1 MSTFTYIRP
10 QNQLYKEAKIAKVKQ
25 RALEAIT
32 NLPDV
37 IRKDKHNMELL
48 LMICNMVEN
57 SITNTGKKDRMKID
71 KKVLVIEILNSLF
84 GELRPDDISTIG
96 KNIEY
101 LVDNNAIQK
110 FSPFVIIT
118 STVVSWLKRKLK

>member
-1 MSTFTYIRP
+1 MSTFAYIKP

-25 RALEAIT
+25 RALEALT
-32 NLPDV
+32 NFPDV

-48 LMICNMVEN
+48 LMVCNIVEN

-84 GELRPDDISTIG
+84 GDLRPDDITTIG

-101 LVDNNAIQK
+101 LVDNNQIQK
-110 FSPFVIIT
+110 FSPWIIVT
-118 STVVSWLKRKLK
+118 STCIDWLKKKLK

>member
-1 MSTFTYIRP
+1 MSTFAYIRP

-25 RALEAIT
+25 RALEALT
-32 NLPDV
+32 NFPDV

-48 LMICNMVEN
+48 LMVCNIVEN

-84 GELRPDDISTIG
+84 GELRPDDITTIG

-101 LVDNNAIQK
+101 LVDNNQIQK
-110 FSPFVIIT
+110 FSKWVILT
-118 STVVSWLKRKLK
+118 TTCVSWLKRKLN

>member
-1 MSTFTYIRP
+1 MSTFAYIRP

-25 RALEAIT
+25 RALEALT
-32 NLPDV
+32 NFPDV

-48 LMICNMVEN
+48 LMVCNIVEN

-84 GELRPDDISTIG
+84 GSLKPEDIDTIS

-101 LVDNNAIQK
+101 LVDNNQIQK
-110 FSPFVIIT
+110 FSTWVILT
-118 STVVSWLKRKLK
+118 STCVSWLKRKLN